1 MSIWNNR
8 GMIVT
13 VTFVITL
20 AIIRHLCEVIGWIFF
35 RVFWKQFC
43 WFNIEKCPK
52 ESQILSD
59 NGELSQEPSKSYP
72 SQKVQLR
79 SKSISRKLF
88 QSFSVTFFVVSTE
101 RRRLTTSFRQTEDE
115 NDSCKKVI
123 HLLVRTDKTEFFQQ
137 SVLLK
142 YF

>member
-20 AIIRHLCEVIGWIFF
+20 AIIRHLCE
-35 RVFWKQFC
+35 
-43 WFNIEKCPK
+43 
-52 ESQILSD
+52 
-59 NGELSQEPSKSYP
+59 
-72 SQKVQLR
+72 
-79 SKSISRKLF
+79 
-88 QSFSVTFFVVSTE
+88 VTFFVVSTE